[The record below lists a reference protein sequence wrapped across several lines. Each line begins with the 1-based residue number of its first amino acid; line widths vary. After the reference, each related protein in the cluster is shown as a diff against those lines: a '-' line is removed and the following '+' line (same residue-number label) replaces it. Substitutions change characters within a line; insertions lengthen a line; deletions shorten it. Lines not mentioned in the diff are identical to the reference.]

1 MKILVA
7 DDERDMADALEAM
20 LRREHYSVEAVYNGR
35 DALDYGLSGLY
46 DCLVLDLMMP
56 GIDGLEVLTT
66 LREHGIDTPILLL
79 TARGEIPDRIRGLD
93 AGADDYLTK
102 PFAMGELTA
111 RVRALTR
118 RRNNIAPDRLTV
130 GDLTLDRTTFELSAH
145 GSSLRLAGK
154 EYQLLELLMR
164 QPGLRLSTEQL
175 MERIWGCDSDA
186 DVSVVWANISFLR
199 RKLGRLHAQVK
210 ITASRGLGYAVEA
223 IR

>member
-20 LRREHYSVEAVYNGR
+20 LRREHYYVEAVYNGR

-79 TARGEIPDRIRGLD
+79 TARGEIPDRIRGRD
-93 AGADDYLTK
+93 AGADEYRTK
-102 PFAMGELTA
+102 PFAMGDLTA
-111 RVRALTR
+111 PVRALTR

-164 QPGLRLSTEQL
+164 KPGLRLSTEQL

-199 RKLGRLHAQVK
+199 RKLERLHAQVK

>member
-1 MKILVA
+1 
-7 DDERDMADALEAM
+7 
-20 LRREHYSVEAVYNGR
+20 
-35 DALDYGLSGLY
+35 
-46 DCLVLDLMMP
+46 
-56 GIDGLEVLTT
+56 
-66 LREHGIDTPILLL
+66 
-79 TARGEIPDRIRGLD
+79 
-93 AGADDYLTK
+93 
-102 PFAMGELTA
+102 MGELTA

-199 RKLGRLHAQVK
+199 RKLERLHAQVK